1 MPIEQ
6 RGVDTIPEHER
17 TSGPRDLVSI
27 LLGSN
32 LCLGVIV
39 FGWLPPSFGLGWWAS
54 VSAIVAGT
62 VAGILFTAP
71 LALVSLRTAT
81 NLSTSSGA
89 QFGVRGRLVGSV
101 VGLLLALGYTALTVW
116 IGGDV
121 MLRVLGRLFGVP
133 ADGVS
138 YALVYAVLAAATVA
152 GAVYGYRVLLAMS
165 RVLAVGM
172 TALLLL
178 GVLAY
183 APHFTT
189 AALPD
194 AGGYLLGSFWPTWF
208 LAVVAAGLS
217 GPIAFI
223 TLLGDYTRY
232 ISPARHRARRVLHAT
247 WLGLFLGLLVP
258 PAVRH
263 LHGVRGARGHRLRGP
278 AGRGL
283 PGWYLVPL
291 LLAAS
296 AGSVGNAGLMLYS
309 MGLDLDAILPRASR
323 ARATYTVA
331 VVATACVFAG
341 HYAWDAQSAMT
352 SFVLLLT
359 AIGTPW
365 AVITL
370 IGFARC
376 RGVYDA
382 DALQVFNRRSRGG
395 VYWYRAGWNVGAT
408 VSWALGAAV
417 GLLAVSLPSYEGPLL
432 AWTGGVDCSFLLSG
446 GGGRCAVRAA
456 GGASRRGAG
465 NRALRPDAAAVAR
478 RPFTAV
484 RTALLTDAVH
494 PAVLVLGHPALD
506 AQQGLPQPQG
516 DRPRRAVAVGP
527 GVRLGLDVADG
538 RDHRGGAAGEDLG
551 QRTGRGVLAPL
562 LEGDGALL
570 GGVAEVPG
578 DLEEGV
584 AGDAL
589 QDGAGER
596 RGDDPVAVDEGDVHA
611 AALLDLGAGDRVEVD
626 DLVAAV
632 CGGLGLRQQG
642 RGVVA
647 AGLGVA
653 GAARDR
659 ADVVLGDPDGDR
671 LHPRRRSTRRTGR
684 RSA

>member
-6 RGVDTIPEHER
+6 RGVDTIPEEER

-32 LCLGVIV
+32 LCLGVII

-54 VSAIVAGT
+54 VSSIVVGT
-62 VAGILFTAP
+62 VVGTLFTAP
-71 LALVSLRTAT
+71 LALVSLRTGT

-121 MLRVLGRLFGVP
+121 MVSVLHRLFGLTP
-133 ADGVS
+133 SAASYGV
-138 YALVYAVLAAATVA
+138 VYTLLAAATVT

-165 RVLAVGM
+165 RVLAIGM
-172 TALLLL
+172 TALLIL
-178 GVLAY
+178 GVIAY

-189 AALPD
+189 AALPE
-194 AGGYLLGSFWPTWF
+194 AGGYLLGGFWPTWF
-208 LAVVAAGLS
+208 LATVAAGLS

-232 ISPARHRARRVLHAT
+232 ISPTRYSSRRVLHAT
-247 WLGLFLGLLVP
+247 WLGLILGLLVP
-258 PAVRH
+258 QLFGTFTAY
-263 LHGVRGARGHRLRGP
+263 GARAALDYAGP
-278 AGRGL
+278 LVDAS
-283 PGWYLVPL
+283 PTWYLIPL
-291 LLAAS
+291 LLSAS

-341 HYAWDAQSAMT
+341 HFAWDAQSAMT

-395 VYWYRAGWNVGAT
+395 VYWYRSGWNIQAT
-408 VSWALGAAV
+408 VSWAVGAGA

-432 AWTGGVDCSFLLSG
+432 SLTGGVDCSFLLSG
-446 GGGRCAVRAA
+446 
-456 GGASRRGAG
+456 
-465 NRALRPDAAAVAR
+465 
-478 RPFTAV
+478 
-484 RTALLTDAVH
+484 
-494 PAVLVLGHPALD
+494 
-506 AQQGLPQPQG
+506 
-516 DRPRRAVAVGP
+516 AVG
-527 GVRLGLDVADG
+527 GLVY
-538 RDHRGGAAGEDLG
+538 LL
-551 QRTGRGVLAPL
+551 LAPRP
-562 LEGDGALL
+562 EPTVHIEAAKEPAHADI
-570 GGVAEVPG
+570 GV
-578 DLEEGV
+578 
-584 AGDAL
+584 
-589 QDGAGER
+589 
-596 RGDDPVAVDEGDVHA
+596 
-611 AALLDLGAGDRVEVD
+611 
-626 DLVAAV
+626 
-632 CGGLGLRQQG
+632 
-642 RGVVA
+642 
-647 AGLGVA
+647 
-653 GAARDR
+653 
-659 ADVVLGDPDGDR
+659 
-671 LHPRRRSTRRTGR
+671 
-684 RSA
+684 

>member
-1 MPIEQ
+1 MPVEQ
-6 RGVDTIPEHER
+6 RGVDTIPDAER

-32 LCLGVIV
+32 LCLGVII

-54 VSAIVAGT
+54 VTAIVAGT
-62 VAGILFTAP
+62 VAGTLFTAP

-121 MLRVLGRLFGVP
+121 MLTVLGRLFGVP

-165 RVLAVGM
+165 RVLAIGM

-189 AALPD
+189 AALPG

-208 LAVVAAGLS
+208 LAAVAAGLS

-232 ISPARHRARRVLHAT
+232 ISPARHTSRRVLHAT
-247 WLGLFLGLLVP
+247 WLGLVLGLLVP
-258 PAVRH
+258 QLFGTFTAYAA
-263 LHGVRGARGHRLRGP
+263 GAATDYAGP
-278 AGRGL
+278 LVAAS

-291 LLAAS
+291 LLSAS

-323 ARATYTVA
+323 ARATHTVA
-331 VVATACVFAG
+331 IVATACVFAG
-341 HYAWDAQSAMT
+341 HYLWDAQSAMT

-370 IGFARC
+370 IGFVRC

-395 VYWYRAGWNVGAT
+395 IYWYRAGWNVRAT
-408 VSWALGAAV
+408 VSWALGAGV

-432 AWTGGVDCSFLLSG
+432 SLTGGVDCSFLLSG
-446 GGGRCAVRAA
+446 LVG
-456 GGASRRGAG
+456 
-465 NRALRPDAAAVAR
+465 AVAYL
-478 RPFTAV
+478 
-484 RTALLTDAVH
+484 LLTRGEERPEGARGTARQATTD
-494 PAVLVLGHPALD
+494 PQTID
-506 AQQGLPQPQG
+506 GLS
-516 DRPRRAVAVGP
+516 
-527 GVRLGLDVADG
+527 
-538 RDHRGGAAGEDLG
+538 
-551 QRTGRGVLAPL
+551 
-562 LEGDGALL
+562 
-570 GGVAEVPG
+570 
-578 DLEEGV
+578 
-584 AGDAL
+584 
-589 QDGAGER
+589 
-596 RGDDPVAVDEGDVHA
+596 
-611 AALLDLGAGDRVEVD
+611 
-626 DLVAAV
+626 
-632 CGGLGLRQQG
+632 
-642 RGVVA
+642 
-647 AGLGVA
+647 
-653 GAARDR
+653 
-659 ADVVLGDPDGDR
+659 
-671 LHPRRRSTRRTGR
+671 RSSR
-684 RSA
+684 